1 MEINC
6 IEYLLYTLEIFFW
19 SVTTLSPQ
27 GGAMAARDILRE
39 KYCPQHWSESSYD
52 NLSDI
57 TWNLWR
63 NKLCNIFSK
72 PRDFVNGPD
81 LVAQSTGKPL
91 WNPPTKNTELHKSCL
106 EMGTNC
112 YGSIE
117 MSFHSTYFIMT
128 PGDFSII
135 IIERNT
141 TPLVKGQSK
150 HFSHARLCCDC
161 RAAWASD
168 TTTRSAAVM
177 GRARDSW
184 RSKPLALV
192 SREIIG

>member
-6 IEYLLYTLEIFFW
+6 IEYFLYTLEIFFW

-27 GGAMAARDILRE
+27 GGTMAARDILRE
-39 KYCPQHWSESSYD
+39 KYCPQHWSESSASYD
-52 NLSDI
+52 D
-57 TWNLWR
+57 LWK

-91 WNPPTKNTELHKSCL
+91 WNPLTKIRSY
-106 EMGTNC
+106 TNHAWKWVLC
-112 YGSIE
+112 YKLLWFYWNVL
-117 MSFHSTYFIMT
+117 SFNIFHHDAC
-128 PGDFSII
+128 DFSTI

-141 TPLVKGQSK
+141 TPLVKGRSR

-161 RAAWASD
+161 RAAWALD
-168 TTTRSAAVM
+168 TTTRLAVVI